1 MKKVALILAAAAIF
15 TFTSCGSK
23 PAPEET
29 TPEAPVVQ
37 EEVTE
42 DSTEEAVVEEVE
54 ETNESVKDR
63 DAILAEIEDARKAAL
78 EAGAKEYAPQ
88 ALADIDKIF
97 ERVKESEGD
106 ISADGA
112 ALAARYA
119 ALTSYVQAKKEKQ
132 KIDDNGYAAYNQKD
146 YDAGLEYLNKVEE
159 ALADEDWDTSSVA
172 ADADKA
178 YGKFKN
184 VTFAACKKLAMEERD
199 KAFEAKRNADSV
211 KAGVSRK
218 EEYKAAADLF
228 KAGDQQYAIQNPEAA
243 YNNYKS
249 AKEQFNALYQD
260 VSKKRAAAQKKLDEA
275 KKAVEESAE
284 LAAEADE
291 KAPIL
296 DTEEIEGIEEAGA
309 VLLEE
314 DSYEAPEAAEIEI
327 PAAIDDNGNAVEV
340 EENVEPAPVAEEE

>member
-1 MKKVALILAAAAIF
+1 MKKVALVLAAAAIF

-42 DSTEEAVVEEVE
+42 EETQEEAEEIEAVD
-54 ETNESVKDR
+54 ESAEDR
-63 DAILAEIEDARKAAL
+63 DSILAKIEDARKAAL
-78 EAGAKEYAPQ
+78 EAGAKQYAPE
-88 ALADIDKIF
+88 ALALIDKIY

-106 ISADGA
+106 ISAQGA
-112 ALAARYA
+112 DLAARYA
-119 ALTSYVQAKKEKQ
+119 ALTSYVQAKKEKK
-132 KIDDNGYAAYNQKD
+132 KIDDNGYAEYNQKD
-146 YDAGLEYLNKVEE
+146 YDLGVEYLAKVEE
-159 ALADEDWDTSSVA
+159 ALAGEDWNTSAVA

-184 VTFAACKKLAMEERD
+184 VTFAACKKLALEERD
-199 KAFEAKRNADSV
+199 QAFEAKRNADSV

-218 EEYKAAADLF
+218 DEYKAAADLF

-314 DSYEAPEAAEIEI
+314 DTYEAPEAAEIEI

-340 EENVEPAPVAEEE
+340 EKKVEPAPVAEEE